1 MMEEKFARR
10 DFLKAGAS
18 SLLAVGAE
26 LLNSPFAQASPTDGT
41 PVASKAPRLLSACC
55 AYTYRR
61 SLLHGPM
68 TMEDFIRKAVELKL
82 DAVDIT
88 VYYLKSTDPAY
99 LEGLRHLGYK
109 NAVTFSGA
117 ACGVSM
123 VQADAA
129 KRAAGLDEIKKWI
142 DVADRLGTS
151 HLRVFAGKLP
161 PGASLQNSID
171 WVVEAMKPASD
182 YAAEKGIMLG
192 LEDHQGVSQSA
203 DVCLEVVHRV
213 NSPYAGITLDITH
226 FVPTPQQDAYA
237 QIAACIPYANVAHIR
252 DHFDDHTPID
262 LDRVWQLF
270 AAAGF
275 KGYMS
280 FEGDEIDSPNVPQV
294 VSDIQMLCR
303 KYSSVS

>member
-1 MMEEKFARR
+1 MEEKLARR

-18 SLLAVGAE
+18 SLLVVGAE
-26 LLNSPFAQASPTDGT
+26 LLNSPFAQAAPTGVS
-41 PVASKAPRLLSACC
+41 PVASKLPRIFSGCC
-55 AYTYRR
+55 AYAYRR
-61 SLLHGPM
+61 SIQNGPM
-68 TMEDFIRKAVELKL
+68 SMEDFIRKGVDLKL

-88 VYYLKSTDPAY
+88 VYFLKSTDPAY
-99 LEGLRHLGYK
+99 LEGLRHVGYT
-109 NAVTFSGA
+109 NAITFSGTS
-117 ACGVSM
+117 CGVSM
-123 VQADAA
+123 VEADAA
-129 KRAAGLDEIKKWI
+129 KRAASLEEIKKWV

-161 PGASLQNSID
+161 SGVKLQTAID
-171 WVVEAMKPASD
+171 WVVETMKPASD
-182 YAAEKGIMLG
+182 YAANKGIILG

-237 QIAACIPYANVAHIR
+237 QIAACLPYAHVAHIR
-252 DHFDDHTPID
+252 DRFDDGTPID
-262 LDRVWQLF
+262 MDRVWQLF

-280 FEGDEIDSPNVPQV
+280 FEGDVVDSPEVPKV
-294 VSDIQMLCR
+294 IAEIRTLCK
-303 KYSSVS
+303 KYSSV

>member
-1 MMEEKFARR
+1 MKKKFARR

-18 SLLAVGAE
+18 SLLLAGAE
-26 LLNSPFAQASPTDGT
+26 LRSSTLAQALPASVPPVTQKT
-41 PVASKAPRLLSACC
+41 PRFFSSCC

-61 SLLHGPM
+61 SLAHGPM
-68 TMEDFIRKAVELKL
+68 TMEDFILKAVELKL

-88 VYYLKSTDPAY
+88 VYYLKSTDPGY
-99 LEGLRHLGYK
+99 LESLRHLGYK
-109 NAVTFSGA
+109 HAVTFSGT

-129 KRAAGLDEIKKWI
+129 KRAASLDEIKKWI

-161 PGASLQNSID
+161 PGATQQNAID
-171 WVVEAMKPASD
+171 WVVDTMTQASD
-182 YAAEKGIMLG
+182 YAASKGIMLG

-203 DVCLEVVHRV
+203 EVCLEVIHRV

-226 FVPTPQQDAYA
+226 FVPTPQQDAYG
-237 QIAACIPYANVAHIR
+237 QIAACVPFAHVAHIR

-262 LDRVWQLF
+262 MDRVWQIF

-280 FEGDEIDSPNVPQV
+280 FEGDEVDSPNAPKVIEE
-294 VSDIQMLCR
+294 IQTLCK
-303 KYSSVS
+303 KYSSV